1 MELKSGFRQTE
12 IGIIPDDWVVKEL
25 GEIAEFTNG
34 KPNEQNVV
42 VNGRYLL
49 VTLDSINIRGEL
61 KTSHKQTNLLDD
73 SLRAGDIVT
82 VLSDI
87 AHGNLLG
94 LCGVIPLDHKYVLN
108 QRMGRLRVH
117 SGYDPGFIRLIVNRN
132 QNHFKMR
139 GQGTSQRHI
148 YRRDFD
154 CLKIG
159 IPNSVAEQKAIA
171 EALSDVDALIDSLE
185 ALLTKKRNIKTG
197 AMQELLTGRTR
208 LSGFSD
214 DWKEVRL
221 GDIGYIFG
229 GLTGKSSEDFGTG
242 NANYITF
249 MNVISNVV
257 SKESGVEKVSVG
269 AGEHQSAVLPGDV
282 LFNGSSETPEEV
294 GFGSVVP
301 EALAG
306 TYLNSFCFGFRPDE
320 DSDLDSK
327 FFAYLTRSSLGRG
340 IIRPMAQGSTR
351 YNLAKTNLLNGH
363 FPRPPINEQKA
374 IASVLSDMDD
384 EIEALEKRLAKTRD
398 LKQGM
403 AQELLTGRTR
413 LV

>member
-1 MELKSGFRQTE
+1 MSLKPGYKQTE
-12 IGIIPDDWVVKEL
+12 IGVMPEDWTVKEL

-42 VNGRYLL
+42 VDGRYLL

-108 QRMGRLRVH
+108 QRMGRLRVR
-117 SGYDPGFIRLIVNRN
+117 SGYDPGFIRLKVNRN
-132 QNHFKMR
+132 QSHFKMR

-159 IPNSVAEQKAIA
+159 LPNSVAEQKAIA
-171 EALSDVDALIDSLE
+171 EVLSDVDALIDSLE

-197 AMQELLTGRTR
+197 VMQELLTGRTR
-208 LSGFSD
+208 LPGFTA
-214 DWKEVRL
+214 DWHEVRL
-221 GDIGYIFG
+221 GEFAEITMGQSPDSLFYNGNGVGIPLIQ
-229 GLTGKSSEDFGTG
+229 G
-242 NANYITF
+242 NADIKSRKSIARVWTT
-249 MNVISNVV
+249 VA
-257 SKESGVEKVSVG
+257 SKKAKKHDVLLTVRAPVG
-269 AGEHQSAVLPGDV
+269 AVAIASQDV
-282 LFNGSSETPEEV
+282 
-294 GFGSVVP
+294 
-301 EALAG
+301 
-306 TYLNSFCFGFRPDE
+306 C
-320 DSDLDSK
+320 
-327 FFAYLTRSSLGRG
+327 LGRG
-340 IIRPMAQGSTR
+340 VCALAPKSGDMMFLFHSLVKSELKWKVFEQGSTFTAA
-351 YNLAKTNLLNGH
+351 NSSQVAD
-363 FPRPPINEQKA
+363 FIIDVPQEIEEQQA
-374 IASVLSDMDD
+374 IAAVLSDMDD
-384 EIEALEKRLAKTRD
+384 EIEALDKRLAKTRD